1 VIDSLAIGVDGYPAG
16 WVCVALE
23 DGRVAEIT
31 VAPSLEAVAER
42 WPDAG
47 AIGVDIPIGLPE
59 SGERRRADVAAHL
72 FVGPRRSSVFWTPSR
87 AALTATYEEARLLGV
102 SRQAYA
108 LRGKILEAEQVA
120 LRNRRIVEVHPE
132 VSFRGLAGAP
142 LASPKY
148 AWNGFM
154 ERLRLLDAAGI
165 ALPREIDP
173 PAPAVD
179 VLDAA
184 VAAWSALRV
193 ARGQAFTLPSDR
205 EPGEPAIFY

>member
-1 VIDSLAIGVDGYPAG
+1 
-16 WVCVALE
+16 
-23 DGRVAEIT
+23 
-31 VAPSLEAVAER
+31 
-42 WPDAG
+42 
-47 AIGVDIPIGLPE
+47 
-59 SGERRRADVAAHL
+59 
-72 FVGPRRSSVFWTPSR
+72 
-87 AALTATYEEARLLGV
+87 
-102 SRQAYA
+102 
-108 LRGKILEAEQVA
+108 
-120 LRNRRIVEVHPE
+120 
-132 VSFRGLAGAP
+132 
-142 LASPKY
+142 
-148 AWNGFM
+148 M